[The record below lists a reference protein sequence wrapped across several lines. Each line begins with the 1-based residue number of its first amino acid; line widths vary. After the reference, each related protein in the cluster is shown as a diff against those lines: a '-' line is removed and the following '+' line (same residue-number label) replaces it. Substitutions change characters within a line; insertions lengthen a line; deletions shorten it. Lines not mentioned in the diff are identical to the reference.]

1 MSQIDDPEVAV
12 GDDDRDPAGSPR
24 GEGTR
29 DTPARTAGATGSG
42 SARNGTSATT
52 AGKAR
57 TGKAAAGKA
66 TTSTAARGT
75 AGAAGGAPAPPGA
88 GDGSVDPDGVDDLA
102 SADEP
107 VWADSAAPA
116 TEEGELADVG
126 LDDLAPADLDLDDDE
141 LVDDGD
147 GEFWGEDGD
156 ADDAAGAAAGTPAR
170 TKSRH
175 QKRKEWRQSERARR
189 YAARRSVRF
198 PIFTRSVLLWML
210 LFAMTGAAFGGSGAF
225 FWAHFNTE
233 ISELREQTTDFDKRS
248 QEARAEIDAMR
259 NQAITDINNQLKP
272 IAPFLAEANTVK
284 QAQALSPYVW
294 FVATLDENGKPA
306 VGSAF
311 SVYTDDASTLM
322 ITSYETV
329 KAGSVNPAPP
339 MGVRKGQEEVPARL
353 VSFDPDRDLALIE
366 VQRANMPVLEWASD
380 ADQEAALGLRVF
392 PVSGL
397 GGTGASLTSGIIM
410 DQSAAGI
417 LHTAPI
423 GSFMQ
428 GGPIVTADYK
438 VIGVASV
445 AYRPLGFDPGEI
457 HYSVQINSVC
467 VVLMECGGGARTK
480 KP

>member
-29 DTPARTAGATGSG
+29 DTPARTAGATGTG
-42 SARNGTSATT
+42 SARNRTSGTT
-52 AGKAR
+52 AGRAR
-57 TGKAAAGKA
+57 TGKATSGKA
-66 TTSTAARGT
+66 TTSTAGRGT
-75 AGAAGGAPAPPGA
+75 AGAAGGAPATRG
-88 GDGSVDPDGVDDLA
+88 GSVDPDGADDHP

-107 VWADSAAPA
+107 VWADSSAST
-116 TEEGELADVG
+116 TEAGVVADDG
-126 LDDLAPADLDLDDDE
+126 IDDLELADLDLDHDVDE
-141 LVDDGD
+141 LAEDGYD
-147 GEFWGEDGD
+147 EFWGD
-156 ADDAAGAAAGTPAR
+156 ADADTGAGAATGTPVR
-170 TKSRH
+170 KKSRH

-210 LFAMTGAAFGGSGAF
+210 LFAMMGAAFGGSGAF

-259 NQAITDINNQLKP
+259 NQAVTDINNQLKP

-294 FVATLDENGKPA
+294 FVATLDENGRPA

-397 GGTGASLTSGIIM
+397 GGTGASLTSGIII

>member
-1 MSQIDDPEVAV
+1 MSQIDDPKVAA
-12 GDDDRDPAGSPR
+12 GDDDPSEAPSAD
-24 GEGTR
+24 
-29 DTPARTAGATGSG
+29 GAGSG
-42 SARNGTSATT
+42 S
-52 AGKAR
+52 
-57 TGKAAAGKA
+57 TGAAGKGAGSTRASRRATNGNGATRNRAARTSRPGGPTGASEAPEAA
-66 TTSTAARGT
+66 TTPVAAPG
-75 AGAAGGAPAPPGA
+75 AVASGAAADVDPSAVEPEPIWADAAATTTEPAVTE
-88 GDGSVDPDGVDDLA
+88 GDGPA
-102 SADEP
+102 EP
-107 VWADSAAPA
+107 AVQPV
-116 TEEGELADVG
+116 ELAD
-126 LDDLAPADLDLDDDE
+126 LDLDLDDDQR
-141 LVDDGD
+141 VDDGFD
-147 GEFWGEDGD
+147 EFWGEEDDEPPAD
-156 ADDAAGAAAGTPAR
+156 APVR

-175 QKRKEWRQSERARR
+175 RKRKEWRQSERARR

-210 LFAMTGAAFGGSGAF
+210 LFAMMGAAFGGSGAF

-259 NQAITDINNQLKP
+259 NQAVTDINNQLKP

-284 QAQALSPYVW
+284 QAQTLSPYVW
-294 FVATLDENGKPA
+294 FVATLDENGNPS

-311 SVYTDDASTLM
+311 SVQTDDTTTLM

-329 KAGSVNPAPP
+329 KAGSVNPAPAI
-339 MGVRKGQEEVPARL
+339 GVRKGQEEIPAVL
-353 VSFDPDRDLALIE
+353 VGFDPDRDLALIE

-410 DQSAAGI
+410 DQSVAGI
-417 LHTAPI
+417 LHTAPV
-423 GSFMQ
+423 GAFMQ

-438 VIGVASV
+438 VIGVASL

-457 HYSVQINSVC
+457 HYSVQINNVC
-467 VVLMECGGGARTK
+467 VVLMECGGGARTR